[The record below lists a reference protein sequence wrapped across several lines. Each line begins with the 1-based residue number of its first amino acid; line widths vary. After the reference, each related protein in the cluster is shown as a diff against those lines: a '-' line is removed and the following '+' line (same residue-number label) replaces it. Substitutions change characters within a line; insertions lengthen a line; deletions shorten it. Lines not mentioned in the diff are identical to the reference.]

1 MVGVSDAWMVYLML
15 KWHSHVTQH
24 LISFLSGILE
34 KKRCRRWMHLSSAT
48 LTLTIAA
55 WTGYPKSIKQWKNA
69 YIIIFLTSNLFVCI
83 IYLYLWAKVLL
94 MDLVLALHLTQHFTQ
109 YNLLIQEKWRTDL
122 NTTGIKLEMSFI
134 EMSKMKNMVIT
145 KTINT
150 WK

>member
-1 MVGVSDAWMVYLML
+1 
-15 KWHSHVTQH
+15 
-24 LISFLSGILE
+24 
-34 KKRCRRWMHLSSAT
+34 
-48 LTLTIAA
+48 
-55 WTGYPKSIKQWKNA
+55 
-69 YIIIFLTSNLFVCI
+69 
-83 IYLYLWAKVLL
+83 

-150 WK
+150 